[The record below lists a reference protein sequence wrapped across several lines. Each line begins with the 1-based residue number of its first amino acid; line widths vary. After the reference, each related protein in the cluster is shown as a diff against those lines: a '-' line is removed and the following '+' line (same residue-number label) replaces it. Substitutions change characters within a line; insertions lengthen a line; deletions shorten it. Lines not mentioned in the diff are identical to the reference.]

1 MLLEAEN
8 CVHEMNIKLSAAEKH
23 QATAISVAQ
32 LQQQI
37 AFEKETSQLLNEKVS
52 TLGRRLEDA
61 LNEAQNYRCRVEGAE
76 RERDQ
81 CIERLIKVKEDQVL
95 MMDQAN
101 DMQFE
106 AQKMKEKYEEM
117 VKEEGKKRP
126 FFGKRMLGQ
135 VNTESKEYQLSQ
147 ANL

>member
-8 CVHEMNIKLSAAEKH
+8 CVHDMNIKLSAAEKH
-23 QATAISVAQ
+23 QATVISVAQ

-81 CIERLIKVKEDQVL
+81 CIERLIKVKE
-95 MMDQAN
+95 
-101 DMQFE
+101 E
-106 AQKMKEKYEEM
+106 
-117 VKEEGKKRP
+117 
-126 FFGKRMLGQ
+126 
-135 VNTESKEYQLSQ
+135 
-147 ANL
+147 